1 MNIKK
6 NTLMAV
12 FGAVLVACASCSDEV
27 PPIPASELY
36 TREFVKKFGVI
47 DRNHTWNTATNGT
60 VNVSVETESRIIVSG
75 IYGGKRYKLA
85 QYDHVMPGTRTLTFD
100 MHEGFRKLRVTN
112 GMQEIFTEVGGSADF
127 SSRGRI
133 IWEKDDDVVK
143 VTRTDYR
150 TLSDEAVRS
159 FGHYLPEGEDNRG
172 KVVQNFTFVANGPFT
187 IYPVFWQTSA
197 YNTLGIYYES
207 KTEKEDDG
215 TPKIVHV
222 PFYTNKIIKE
232 GETHSN
238 LEYLLTTDIYPAV
251 DPVWL
256 HCKWDLTVSDNDLK
270 TNDLYKDLGI
280 TSANEMTAEQVAGF
294 KKAYI
299 DNQNTK
305 VADLFYGGLEFDY
318 WKLSAAQKD
327 VFKIDDIK
335 YNIEEV
341 LDWQNKVESHR
352 LKITDFHFTG
362 APAGADENAWTGTV
376 GLPCSYMNQDTY
388 AAYVQFAKANE
399 DKYATDAE
407 LKAAFEQ
414 SSGKVLPAQW
424 RARGMHVDIEKG
436 TPFGMYIRTQ
446 GNAPKEDEVDVVIGK
461 DSYTRFYSNSERN
474 PDNMATD
481 GVLSKCVHAATYMYT
496 APSGIQYRVLGF
508 EDWKNDGVT
517 ADKNISD
524 LDLNDMM
531 FFIAS
536 DNSYEIPDVVD
547 QDPGEEIE
555 WLIACEDLG
564 NKDDFDFNDVV
575 FSVRHVSGQTTAVI
589 TPLAAGGTLEAY
601 LCRDGM
607 PISPEWH
614 TLFGVTDFKQM
625 VNTTISSNPVPGR
638 SFEITVDENFSL
650 SPLELTE
657 GQELGTEIMKQN
669 MGGLYV
675 QVIRPDGTRDDITSP
690 TRSGEAPQMFLIAQ
704 VRHKI
709 NEDGSED
716 EGNFSY
722 KWQWPIER
730 RAIEDAYPQFSE
742 WLKDSKSNAD
752 WHTKPN
758 PIHVVKR

>member
-12 FGAVLVACASCSDEV
+12 LGAVLVACASCSDEV
-27 PPIPASELY
+27 PAIPASELY

-47 DRNHTWNTATNGT
+47 DRNHTWNTATSGI
-60 VNVSVETESRIIVSG
+60 VNVTVDTESRIIVSG

-100 MHEGFRKLRVTN
+100 MPEGFRKLRVTD
-112 GMQEIFTEVGGSADF
+112 GKQEVFTEVGGSADF
-127 SSRGRI
+127 ASRGRI

-143 VTRTDYR
+143 ITRTDYR
-150 TLSDEAVRS
+150 ILSDEAVRS

-187 IYPVFWQTSA
+187 IYPVFWQTA
-197 YNTLGIYYES
+197 AFNTLGIYYES
-207 KTEKEDDG
+207 KTEFEEDG

-222 PFYTNKIIKE
+222 PFYTNKIKKE
-232 GETHSN
+232 GEKNSN
-238 LEYLLTTDIYPAV
+238 LEYILPSSIYPAV

-256 HCKWDLTVSDNDLK
+256 TAKWNITVSDNDLK
-270 TNDLYKDLGI
+270 NNEPYKDLGI
-280 TSANEMTAEQVAGF
+280 TSANEMTDEQVAAF
-294 KKAYI
+294 KKAFI
-299 DNQNTK
+299 DDKNKNIEQ
-305 VADLFYGGLEFDY
+305 LFYGCFDY
-318 WKLSAAQKD
+318 EYNKLSETQKA

-335 YNIEEV
+335 YEIV
-341 LDWQNKVESHR
+341 GVADWTGNVTSYNLKVTE
-352 LKITDFHFTG
+352 FHFTG
-362 APAGADENAWTGTV
+362 ASAVVDENGWTGSA
-376 GLPCSYMNQDTY
+376 GQPCSYMYQSIY
-388 AAYVQFAKANE
+388 ESYVAFAKENE

-414 SSGKVLPAQW
+414 STNNTLPAQW
-424 RARGMHVDIEKG
+424 RARGMHIDIEAG

-446 GNAPKEDEVDVVIGK
+446 NNAPKEDEVGIVIGK
-461 DSYTRFYSNSERN
+461 DEYTRFYSNSDRN
-474 PDNMATD
+474 PDLMTTD
-481 GVLSKCVHAATYMYT
+481 GVLSPCVHASTYMYT
-496 APSGIQYRVLGF
+496 APSGIQYRVFGF
-508 EDWKNDGVT
+508 EDWINSGATETSNV
-517 ADKNISD
+517 SD
-524 LDLNDMM
+524 LDMNDMM

-536 DNSYEIPDVVD
+536 DNPYEIPDVVD

-601 LCRDGM
+601 LCRDGQ

-625 VNTTISSNPVPGR
+625 INTTIGSNPVPGR
-638 SFEITVDENFSL
+638 SFEITVDEDFSL

-657 GQELGTEIMKQN
+657 GKELGTEIMKQN

-690 TRSGEAPQMFLIAQ
+690 TRSGEAPQMFLVAQ
-704 VRHKI
+704 VYHKI
-709 NEDGSED
+709 NEDGTED

-730 RAIEDAYPQFSE
+730 RAIDTAYPEFTD
-742 WLKDSKSNAD
+742 WLQDSKSHAD
-752 WHTKPN
+752 WHTR
-758 PIHVVKR
+758 PIDKHVVKR

>member
-1 MNIKK
+1 MNMKK

-36 TREFVKKFGVI
+36 TREFVKRFGVI
-47 DRNHTWNTATNGT
+47 DRNHTWNTATQGN
-60 VNVSVETESRIIVSG
+60 VNVTVDSESRIIVSG

-85 QYDHVMPGTRTLTFD
+85 QYDHVMPGSRNLTFD
-100 MHEGFRKLRVTN
+100 MPEGFENLRVTN
-112 GMQEIFTEVGGSADF
+112 GMEEIFTKVGGSADF
-127 SSRGRI
+127 SARGRI
-133 IWEKDDDVVK
+133 IWEKDDEVVK

-150 TLSDEAVRS
+150 ILSDEAVRS
-159 FGHYLPEGEDNRG
+159 FGRYLPEGEDNRG

-207 KTEKEDDG
+207 KTETEEDG

-222 PFYTNKIIKE
+222 PFYTNKIKRE
-232 GETHSN
+232 NETHAN
-238 LEYLLTTDIYPAV
+238 LEYLLPSSIYPAV

-256 HCKWDLTVSDNDLK
+256 DLNYETTVSDNTLK
-270 TNDLYKDLGI
+270 TDEKYKDLGI
-280 TSANEMTAEQVAGF
+280 TSANTMTLEQIAAF
-294 KKAYI
+294 KEVYI
-299 DNQNTK
+299 
-305 VADLFYGGLEFDY
+305 ADLNKNVDQLFHGNLTFDY
-318 WKLSAAQKD
+318 YKLSEAQKAE
-327 VFKIDDIK
+327 FKVDDIR
-335 YNIEEV
+335 YEV
-341 LDWQNKVESHR
+341 IVQWDSYAIKLLSY
-352 LKITDFHFTG
+352 HFTG
-362 APAGADENAWTGTV
+362 APAVVDENGWKGTQ
-376 GLPCSYMNQDTY
+376 GQQCSYVNQDLY
-388 AAYVQFAKANE
+388 EAYVRFAKENE

-414 SSGKVLPAQW
+414 STGKTLAYEW
-424 RARGMHVDIEKG
+424 RARGMHVDIEAG

-446 GNAPKEDEVDVVIGK
+446 NDAPGEDEVGIVIGR
-461 DSYTRFYSNSERN
+461 DEYTRFYSNSERN
-474 PDNMATD
+474 PDQMSTD
-481 GVLSKCVHAATYMYT
+481 GVLSKCVHASTHMYT

-508 EDWKNDGVT
+508 EDWINDGVT
-517 ADKNISD
+517 ETSNVSD

-536 DNSYEIPDVVD
+536 DNPYDIPDIVD

-564 NKDDFDFNDVV
+564 NTDDFDFNDVV

-589 TPLAAGGTLEAY
+589 TPLAAGGTLETY
-601 LCRDGM
+601 LCRDGQ

-625 VNTTISSNPVPGR
+625 INTTIGSNPVPGR
-638 SFEITVDENFSL
+638 SFEITVDEDFSL

-657 GQELGTEIMKQN
+657 GKELGTEIMKQN

-690 TRSGEAPQMFLIAQ
+690 TRSGEAPQMFLVAQ
-704 VRHKI
+704 VYHKI
-709 NEDGSED
+709 NEDGTED

-730 RAIEDAYPQFSE
+730 RAIDTAYPEFTD
-742 WLKDSKSNAD
+742 WLQDSKSHAD
-752 WHTKPN
+752 WHTRPVDN
-758 PIHVVKR
+758 HVVKR

>member
-1 MNIKK
+1 MKK
-6 NTLMAV
+6 NTLIAI

-27 PPIPASELY
+27 PTIPASELY

-47 DRNHTWNTATNGT
+47 DRNHTWNAATSGS

-85 QYDHVMPGTRTLTFD
+85 QYDHVMPGTQKLTFD
-100 MHEGFRKLRVTN
+100 MPEGFRNLRVTN

-133 IWEKDDDVVK
+133 IWEKDDEVVK

-150 TLSDEAVRS
+150 ILSDEAVRS
-159 FGHYLPEGEDNRG
+159 FGRYLPEGEDNRG
-172 KVVQNFTFVANGPFT
+172 HVVQNFTFVANGPFT

-197 YNTLGIYYES
+197 YNTIGIYYES
-207 KTEKEDDG
+207 KTEKEEDG

-222 PFYTNKIIKE
+222 PFYTNKILKE

-238 LEYLLTTDIYPAV
+238 LEYLLPSSIYQAV

-256 HCKWDLTVSDNDLK
+256 SPNWNVTVSEHDLIN
-270 TNDLYKDLGI
+270 NDLYKELNI
-280 TSANEMTAEQVAGF
+280 TSVNEMTDEQVTGF
-294 KKAYI
+294 KNVFIAKA
-299 DNQNTK
+299 NENVQQ
-305 VADLFYGGLEFDY
+305 LFYGTLTFDY
-318 WKLSAAQKD
+318 GRLSEAQKAE
-327 VFKIDDIK
+327 FKVDDIR
-335 YNIEEV
+335 YEIIDLYGSSAV
-341 LDWQNKVESHR
+341 KV
-352 LKITDFHFTG
+352 TAYHFTG
-362 APAGADENAWTGTV
+362 ASAGVDENGWKGTQ
-376 GLPCSYMNQDTY
+376 GQQCSYINQNLYD
-388 AAYVQFAKANE
+388 AYVNFAKDNE

-414 SSGKVLPAQW
+414 STGNTLPYEW
-424 RARGMHVDIEKG
+424 RARGMHIDIEAG

-446 GNAPKEDEVDVVIGK
+446 STAPKEDEVGIVIGK
-461 DSYTRFYSNSERN
+461 DEYTRFYSNSERN
-474 PDNMATD
+474 PDQMSAD
-481 GVLSKCVHAATYMYT
+481 GVLSPCVHASTYMYT

-508 EDWKNDGVT
+508 EDWINNGATETSNV
-517 ADKNISD
+517 SD

-589 TPLAAGGTLEAY
+589 TPLAAGGTLETY
-601 LCRDGM
+601 LCRDGQ

-614 TLFGVTDFKQM
+614 TLFGVTDFRQM
-625 VNTTISSNPVPGR
+625 INTSISSNHVAGH

-657 GQELGTEIMKQN
+657 GKELGTEIMKQN

-690 TRSGEAPQMFLIAQ
+690 TRSGEAPQMFLVAQ
-704 VRHKI
+704 VYHKV
-709 NEDGSED
+709 NEDGTED

-730 RAIEDAYPQFSE
+730 HAIELAYPRFTD
-742 WLKDSKSNAD
+742 WLQDSKSNAD
-752 WHTKPN
+752 WHTQPN
-758 PIHVVKR
+758 STHVVKR

>member
-27 PPIPASELY
+27 PAIPASELY

-100 MHEGFRKLRVTN
+100 MPEGFRKLRVTN

-127 SSRGRI
+127 ASRGRI

-143 VTRTDYR
+143 ITRTDYR
-150 TLSDEAVRS
+150 ILSDEAVRS

-187 IYPVFWQTSA
+187 IYPVFWQTA
-197 YNTLGIYYES
+197 AFNTLGIYYES
-207 KTEKEDDG
+207 KTEFEEDG

-222 PFYTNKIIKE
+222 PFYTNKIKKE
-232 GETHSN
+232 GEKNSN
-238 LEYLLTTDIYPAV
+238 LEYILPSSIYPAV
-251 DPVWL
+251 DPVWVT
-256 HCKWDLTVSDNDLK
+256 CTYPPEFYAGWMPEE
-270 TNDLYKDLGI
+270 YKDLGI
-280 TSANEMTAEQVAGF
+280 TSFENMTEEQAVAF
-294 KKAYI
+294 KKVFI
-299 DNQNTK
+299 SKQNEN
-305 VADLFYGGLEFDY
+305 VQNLFYGTLNGAYDY
-318 WKLSAAQKD
+318 SVLSEAQK
-327 VFKIDDIK
+327 VEFKVDDIK
-335 YNIEEV
+335 YKIEYNETYQTYG
-341 LDWQNKVESHR
+341 LKVTE
-352 LKITDFHFTG
+352 FHFTG
-362 APAGADENAWTGTV
+362 ASAVVDENGWTGTA
-376 GLPCSYMNQDTY
+376 GQQCSYLNQNLY
-388 AAYVQFAKANE
+388 EAYVKFAKENE

-407 LKAAFEQ
+407 LKAAFIE
-414 SSGKVLPAQW
+414 SSGNTLPYEW
-424 RARGMHVDIEKG
+424 RARGMHIDIEAG

-446 GNAPKEDEVDVVIGK
+446 NNAPKEDEVGIVIGK
-461 DSYTRFYSNSERN
+461 DEYTRFYSNSDRN
-474 PDNMATD
+474 PDKMSTD
-481 GVLSKCVHAATYMYT
+481 GVLSPCVHASTYMYT

-508 EDWKNDGVT
+508 EDWINNGATETSNV
-517 ADKNISD
+517 SD

-536 DNSYEIPDVVD
+536 DNPYEIPDIVD

-601 LCRDGM
+601 LCRDGQ

-614 TLFGVTDFKQM
+614 TLFGVTDFTQM
-625 VNTTISSNPVPGR
+625 INTTIGSNPVPGR
-638 SFEITVDENFSL
+638 SFEITVDEDFSL

-657 GQELGTEIMKQN
+657 GKELGTEIMKQN

-704 VRHKI
+704 VRHKV
-709 NEDGSED
+709 NEDGNED

-730 RAIEDAYPQFSE
+730 HAIDIAYPEFTD
-742 WLKDSKSNAD
+742 WLQDSKSHAD
-752 WHTKPN
+752 WHTRPVDN
-758 PIHVVKR
+758 HVVKR